1 MRSMLHRQSKGI
13 HKEAFELFGVTV
25 PDSFSVALK
34 KDVFDSLTLAFSP
47 LVRGAINFLKN
58 NGNIARER
66 ADEGTSYRFVNDTL

>member
-1 MRSMLHRQSKGI
+1 MACVILSQCHCSHLI
-13 HKEAFELFGVTV
+13 YLFTG
-25 PDSFSVALK
+25 VALK

-47 LVRGAINFLKN
+47 LEVRGAINFLKN